1 MWLFTDLHIYRP
13 REHFLIFQIDRIQR
27 FGEDVSQA
35 NCFSVVMC
43 SRITILS
50 STISLKKR
58 WRMSMCLVLLCWTW
72 FFEMLI
78 ALMLPQNNVITSCL
92 TLYYVNI
99 CFIALMLSQ
108 NNVIT
113 SCLTLYYV
121 NICFIQS
128 SCVQLPPAAMYSTSA
143 VDNDTQFYFL
153 LNQEI
158 RLFPKEKH
166 SPGVLFLSPA
176 LPAQPASQYPTSAGF
191 VLWE

>member
-99 CFIALMLSQ
+99 CFI
-108 NNVIT
+108 
-113 SCLTLYYV
+113 
-121 NICFIQS
+121 QS